1 MLGAEGGARLGD
13 WAYKNWEPATKFGD
27 WAGGGIYDAWDAIK
41 NEFSGSAQAATPD
54 DITRSMQTSFSNIS
68 PDIIKRM
75 GVDNVKA
82 MIANAKKKETQV
94 PVAQKLANLDKVV
107 QEPRPGFPHDSSV
120 ADFGYQIPAHKKGA
134 QPEIKK
140 QMFPSLAGAF
150 ARLRSPFNPKSKNY
164 QPGFYTSYKAY
175 QDPQKMGQAF
185 GRNQPL
191 IAPGGK
197 VISGPMQGY
206 NMVSGWG
213 SNNYRNMISKRMQ
226 KQGMFGLR
234 GPNNEIRNQQKYNQ
248 LKAELQK
255 ETQRQ
260 RNLPTTGGLHGG
272 MSYNQYADTMVQD
285 RSPGRRNRPGGI
297 GGKELMAQGGLATLW
312 PR

>member
-1 MLGAEGGARLGD
+1 
-13 WAYKNWEPATKFGD
+13 
-27 WAGGGIYDAWDAIK
+27 
-41 NEFSGSAQAATPD
+41 
-54 DITRSMQTSFSNIS
+54 
-68 PDIIKRM
+68 
-75 GVDNVKA
+75 
-82 MIANAKKKETQV
+82 
-94 PVAQKLANLDKVV
+94 
-107 QEPRPGFPHDSSV
+107 
-120 ADFGYQIPAHKKGA
+120 
-134 QPEIKK
+134 
-140 QMFPSLAGAF
+140 MFPSLAGAF